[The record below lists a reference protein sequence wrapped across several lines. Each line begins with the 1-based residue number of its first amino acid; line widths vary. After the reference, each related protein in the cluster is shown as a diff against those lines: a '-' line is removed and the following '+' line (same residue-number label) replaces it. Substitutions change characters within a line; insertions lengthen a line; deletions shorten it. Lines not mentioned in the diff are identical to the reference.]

1 MVKSQLDVTQKQV
14 LADRPYDINWIRQL
28 LEEQAAISAIPSK
41 KNRREFH
48 FRGKE

>member
-28 LEEQAAISAIPSK
+28 EEQAAISAIPSK
-41 KNRREFH
+41 KNRREIH